1 MKAVL
6 SRNRTMMA
14 SLVLILVGIVVPMGM
29 SSAENLKAPRSPSQP
44 LTDSLKKRN
53 PALAISAES
62 VLEKL
67 SKRQKIIL
75 IDVRRSERFEKFNIP
90 GSINIP
96 LFAIKTKPFLK
107 AKPLI
112 LVNEGYTYTNLER
125 ECERLRKSGFN
136 AWLLNG
142 GLNYWRALGAPLR
155 GDLFSQKALNKI
167 SPRDFH
173 AEKDNASWVT
183 IDVSPSKSI
192 DSRSLIPQ
200 SIFIP
205 RLKDKDKFILTLK
218 RTLARYRDQPFVSVL
233 IWNEKGEQYDDIEKL
248 VRNVYFKN
256 VFYLKGGLEA
266 YRLYLEQHAL
276 ERQAKGNRKK
286 TTANCSSCP

>member
-1 MKAVL
+1 MI
-6 SRNRTMMA
+6 TP
-14 SLVLILVGIVVPMGM
+14 LILILAGMLVPMGV
-29 SSAENLKAPRSPSQP
+29 SAAENLKTPQSPSQP
-44 LTDSLKKRN
+44 LTDSSKRRN

-67 SKRQKIIL
+67 TKKQKMIL
-75 IDVRRSERFEKFNIP
+75 VDVRRREKFEKFNIP

-136 AWLLNG
+136 VWLLNG

-173 AEKDNASWVT
+173 AEKDNDSWLM
-183 IDVSPSKSI
+183 IDVSPSKST
-192 DSRSLIPQ
+192 DARSLIPQ

-205 RLKDKDKFILTLK
+205 RLKEEKKFILTLK
-218 RTLARYRDQPFVSVL
+218 RTLATYRAKPFVSVL
-233 IWNEKGEQYDDIEKL
+233 IWNEKGEQYDDIEKI
-248 VRNVYFKN
+248 VRNANFKN
-256 VFYLKGGLEA
+256 VFYLKGGVDA
-266 YRLYLEQHAL
+266 YRKFLEEQAVS
-276 ERQAKGNRKK
+276 RQAGHEKK
-286 TTANCSSCP
+286 LQKCSNCP